1 MSFRPFT
8 KATAAPPTPLGDLI
22 LAAISAACEEE
33 KAKQA
38 YRFGAGSLA
47 DITPPAVKAQRAQDE
62 AFRRLREIAAEEIG
76 GES

>member
-1 MSFRPFT
+1 MYRPFT

-38 YRFGAGSLA
+38 FRFGQA
-47 DITPPAVKAQRAQDE
+47 DRRAIDVTARKALEAQDA

-76 GES
+76 GEGA